1 MGLFHEIA
9 AGDRIAVACDCTMEK
24 MYRLVVLI
32 GLCLCMI
39 AMESPAQKKAPSWQ
53 VTLSLDPATPPQVGG
68 QVLLSFTVK
77 NTGTKPQKFCRFM
90 TPFEGF
96 NGNLLHVTDPA
107 GARVGYTG
115 VLKKRGKPGPGD
127 YFRLDGGESQTVR
140 FDLLPAYPLTAAGVY
155 HVRFLGSQAINGLP
169 DSNVLEVV
177 VAAP

>member
-68 QVLLSFTVK
+68 QVLLAFTVT
-77 NTGTKPQKFCRFM
+77 NTGTKPQKFCRYM
-90 TPFEGF
+90 TPIEGF
-96 NGNLLHVTDPA
+96 KGNILHVSDPA
-107 GARVGYTG
+107 GTRVGYTG
-115 VLKKRGKPGPGD
+115 VLKKRGKPGSGD
-127 YFRLDGGESQTVR
+127 EISLDGGESQTVH
-140 FDLLPAYPLTAAGVY
+140 FDLLLSYPLTKPGVY
-155 HVRFLGSQAINGLP
+155 QVRFLGSKTMNGLP